1 MTRRAVTSVND
12 SKLTSER
19 TAFSCSNGSS
29 GRFVGSRPVIAGCSI
44 SKLKNELIIFF
55 ARRFVIGYW
64 AASFYLKVCCCGR
77 VQGVAFA

>member
-1 MTRRAVTSVND
+1 
-12 SKLTSER
+12 
-19 TAFSCSNGSS
+19 
-29 GRFVGSRPVIAGCSI
+29 
-44 SKLKNELIIFF
+44 LIIFF